1 MNTSQTTGLEIA
13 IIGMNGRFPGANNI
27 DELWDNLSAGVESIE
42 RFTTETVLENGV
54 EPHFAHDPA
63 YVKASG
69 TLNDIDLFDAAFFGY
84 SPREAEIIDPQH
96 RLFLECAHSALET
109 AGYHPQNYAHPIGV
123 YTTLSGNDYLLHNL
137 YPNSQLIEAVGGDAI
152 LMANGNYLSTV
163 ISYKL
168 QLTGASITVQTA
180 CSSSLV
186 AIHLACQGLL
196 SGDCEMALAGGVSI
210 RLPQRTGY
218 LYQPG
223 GILSSDGHCRAFD
236 AAASGAV
243 AGDGVGVVILKRLET
258 AIADRDNILAVIKGS
273 AINNDGA
280 AKIGYTAPSVTG
292 QAAVI
297 QAAQATAEITADSIS
312 YIEAHG
318 TGTALGDPIEITALT
333 QAFRASTDLQG
344 FCAIGSLKSNIG
356 HLDAAAGVAS
366 LIKTTLALQHQQIPP
381 SLHFTTPNPQI
392 DWSNSPFVVP
402 TQLTSWP
409 ETAAPRR
416 AGVSSFGIGGTNAHI
431 ILEQAPTPQPSSA
444 GRPWQLILLSAKN
457 ESALA
462 TQAKNLAAYLEQQPA
477 VNLADVAAT
486 LQQGR
491 GAYRYRQ
498 MVVCQTVPETIAAL
512 QQPNAVVDAGTS
524 NRPVAFLL
532 PGQGSQY
539 VGMGK
544 QLYDTEPVV
553 RSTIDH
559 CAEILQPLIGLDLRQ
574 LLYPASADA
583 AAATTQLEQTQ
594 FAQVALFTLEYAI
607 AQLWQSWGVQPQALL
622 GHSIGEYVAA
632 CLAGVFD
639 LPTALALV
647 AKRGF
652 LMQSL
657 PPGAMLTVPLGA
669 DQLRPQLGE
678 QLSIAAINTPQS
690 CVVAGPPA
698 AVTDLEQKL
707 TAQGHTCR
715 VLHTSHA
722 FHSPQM
728 QPIAATFAAYVATIS
743 LQPPQI
749 PYLSNVTG
757 TWITADAATDP
768 QYWAD
773 HLCQTV
779 QFAAGASVLMA
790 HGDYIYLE
798 VGSGN
803 TLSHLLGQQSTL
815 SKPLTIATLRHP
827 RDQRDDLALSTQSLG
842 QLWLAGGRVDWAGY
856 HHDQQRQRLLLPTY
870 PFQRQR
876 YWVDANSQ
884 PEIRTP
890 RPVSSDLSSSFY
902 LPSWQRSLSPVAT
915 PPTTAQLLIFLDQL
929 GWGIALADQLRQA
942 GLRVTTVQAGEQ
954 WQQQSPD
961 AYIINYQQQPD
972 YSLLCQQIDSPTHI
986 VHLASLAANREKN
999 VDQAQQQGFYSLLWL
1014 TAALGDRPVQ
1024 MTVITSGTQQVTG
1037 ADWIDPAT
1045 AMLQG
1050 LLPVISQEYPQMA
1063 CRAIDIDHLV
1073 PNLRRLDQIMA
1084 EIWQPIEERIIA
1096 YRGNQRWLPT
1106 FTPTPL
1112 ATAALPLRDDG
1123 WYLITGGLGKIGL
1136 ALALSLAQ
1144 QQPCRLLLTTRSP
1157 FPDRSQWPE
1166 KCAKNSGQA
1175 DHYQIQQLQEI
1186 EQLGTQ
1192 ILVIQADVSSEAQMT
1207 TAIQQA
1213 SERFGQIHGVFHTAA
1228 VTSGSSFGLI
1238 AQITASDC
1246 AIQFQPKIQ
1255 GLQVLDRLLGNQALD
1270 FCLLFSSLSA
1280 ILGGVGFAAYA
1291 AANAYMDAYCQQYR
1305 PDRYRPWTAVNWDG
1319 WQFAAGSDQAL
1330 TVSSG
1335 LAACARILAQ
1345 PALPQWVVATG
1356 NFIERQL
1363 LPAQQQIYQHPRPA
1377 LATAYVA
1384 PTNELEQTIA
1394 TVWQTVLGIETIG
1407 IHDNFFDLGGN
1418 SLTAIQ
1424 IISRLRE
1431 RSLDV
1436 PVNEI
1441 LANPTIWH
1449 TAKSVMESIDVA
1461 TLEQAIAEIET
1472 LSEAEVEQL
1481 LAN

>member
-1 MNTSQTTGLEIA
+1 MMNNSTATGLEIA
-13 IIGMNGRFPGANNI
+13 IIGMNGRFPGADNI
-27 DELWDNLSAGVESIE
+27 DELWDNLSAGLESITH
-42 RFTTETVLENGV
+42 FTTEEVLKSGV
-54 EPHFAHDPA
+54 DPTFAHDPA

-69 TLNDIDLFDAAFFGY
+69 TLNDIELFDAAFFGY
-84 SPREAEIIDPQH
+84 SPREAELIDPQQ
-96 RLFLECAHSALET
+96 RIFLECAHSALET
-109 AGYHPQNYAHPIGV
+109 AGYHPQSYNHPIGV

-137 YPNSQLIEAVGGDAI
+137 YPNSQLIEAVGADAI

-196 SGDCEMALAGGVSI
+196 SGDCEMALAGGVTI
-210 RLPQRTGY
+210 RLPQQTGY

-243 AGDGVGVVILKRLET
+243 SGNGVGVVVLKRLDA

-297 QAAQATAEITADSIS
+297 RAAQATAEVSADSIS
-312 YIEAHG
+312 YVEAHG

-333 QAFRASTDLQG
+333 QAFRASTDRRG

-366 LIKTTLALQHQQIPP
+366 LIKATLALQHQQIPP

-392 DWSNSPFVVP
+392 DWENSPFVVP
-402 TQLTSWP
+402 TQLSHWP
-409 ETAAPRR
+409 QTDYPRR
-416 AGVSSFGIGGTNAHI
+416 AGVSSFGIGGTNAHV
-431 ILEQAPTPQPSSA
+431 ILEQAPPAETSTT
-444 GRPWQLILLSAKN
+444 GRPWQLILLSAKT
-457 ESALA
+457 EQALA
-462 TQAKNLAAYLEQQPA
+462 TQAKNLAAHLAQQPTI
-477 VNLADVAAT
+477 NLADVAAT

-491 GAYRYRQ
+491 GAFRHRQ

-512 QQPNAVVDAGTS
+512 AQPSTADAGTS
-524 NRPVAFLL
+524 DRPVAFLL

-539 VGMGK
+539 INMGK

-553 RSTIDH
+553 KTLIDR
-559 CAEILQPLIGLDLRQ
+559 CAEILQPLLGLDLRQ
-574 LLYPASADA
+574 LLYPTPETA
-583 AAATTQLEQTQ
+583 AAATAQLEQTQ
-594 FAQVALFTLEYAI
+594 FAQVALFTVEYAI
-607 AQLWQSWGVQPQALL
+607 AQLWQSWGVLPQAIL

-647 AKRGF
+647 VKRGI

-657 PPGAMLTVPLGA
+657 PPGAMLTVPLSA
-669 DQLRPQLGE
+669 EQLKPQLGE
-678 QLSIAAINTPQS
+678 QLSIAVINTPQS
-690 CVVAGPPA
+690 CVVAGSIA
-698 AVTDLEQKL
+698 AVTDLEQQL
-707 TAQGHTCR
+707 TAQGLICR
-715 VLHTSHA
+715 LLHTSHA

-728 QPIAATFAAYVATIS
+728 EPIAAPFAAYVATLS
-743 LQPPQI
+743 LQPPLI

-757 TWITADAATDP
+757 TWITAEAATNP

-790 HGDYIYLE
+790 QGDHIYLE
-798 VGSGN
+798 VGPGN
-803 TLSHLLGQQSTL
+803 TLSHLLNQQSAL
-815 SKPLTIATLRHP
+815 SKPLTITTLRHP
-827 RDQRDDLALSTQSLG
+827 RDQRDDLALCTQSLG
-842 QLWLAGGRVDWAGY
+842 QLWLAGGRVNWSKY
-856 HHDQQRQRLLLPTY
+856 NHDQQRQRVLLPTY

-876 YWVDANSQ
+876 YWVETTSQ
-884 PEIRTP
+884 PETRPLTP
-890 RPVSSDLSSSFY
+890 ANSDLSSFFY
-902 LPSWQRSLSPVAT
+902 LPSWQRSLSPVVT
-915 PPTTAQLLIFLDQL
+915 PPAAAHLLIFLDQL
-929 GWGIALADQLRQA
+929 GWGDALTHQLRQA
-942 GLRVTTVQAGEQ
+942 GWRVTTVQAGES
-954 WQQQSPD
+954 WQQSLD
-961 AYIINYQQQPD
+961 AYTINYQQQQD
-972 YSLLCQQIDSPTHI
+972 YSQLCQQIDSPTHV
-986 VHLASLAANREKN
+986 VHLASLAIDTSEDF
-999 VDQAQQQGFYSLLWL
+999 DQAQHHGFYSLLWL
-1014 TAALGDRPVQ
+1014 TAALGDRSVQ
-1024 MTVITSGTQQVTG
+1024 MTVITNHTQQVTG
-1037 ADWIDPAT
+1037 ADPICPAT

-1050 LLPVISQEYPQMA
+1050 LLAVIPQEYPQIA
-1063 CRAIDIDHLV
+1063 CRSIDIANLV
-1073 PNLRRLDQIMA
+1073 PNPRSLEQIMA
-1084 EIWQPIEERIIA
+1084 EIWQPIDERSIA

-1112 ATAALPLRDDG
+1112 ADAPLSLTSDG

-1136 ALALSLAQ
+1136 ALALFLAQ
-1144 QQPCRLLLTTRSP
+1144 QQPVRLLLTTHQP
-1157 FPDRSQWPE
+1157 FPDRAQWIE
-1166 KCAKNSGQA
+1166 SSVQA
-1175 DHYQIQQLQEI
+1175 AHPQIQQLLEI

-1192 ILVIQADVSSEAQMT
+1192 LLIIPADVGNEAQMAQ
-1207 TAIQQA
+1207 AIQQA
-1213 SERFGQIHGVFHTAA
+1213 HKQFGQIRGVFHTAA

-1238 AQITASDC
+1238 AQLTAADC
-1246 AIQFQPKIQ
+1246 AAQFQPKIQ
-1255 GLQVLDRLLGNQALD
+1255 GLQVLDRLLGNHTLD
-1270 FCLLFSSLSA
+1270 FCLLFSSLSS
-1280 ILGGVGFAAYA
+1280 ILGGVEFAAYA

-1305 PDRYRPWTAVNWDG
+1305 PHRQQTWTAVNWDG
-1319 WQFAAGSDQAL
+1319 WQFAASGEQAL
-1330 TVSSG
+1330 SASNG

-1356 NFIERQL
+1356 NLMERRVTPTGSL
-1363 LPAQQQIYQHPRPA
+1363 VTQHPRPV

-1384 PTNELEQTIA
+1384 PSNQLEQNIA
-1394 TVWQTVLGIETIG
+1394 SVWQTVLGIEAIG

-1431 RSLDV
+1431 QSLDI

-1441 LANPTIWH
+1441 LANPTVWH
-1449 TAKSVMESIDVA
+1449 TAQSVMESIDA
-1461 TLEQAIAEIET
+1461 AALEQAIAEIEQ
-1472 LSEAEVEQL
+1472 LSEAEIEQL
-1481 LAN
+1481 LEA